1 MVKIYINNYKG
12 KFMLVFVLN
21 AGSSSLKYQLINA
34 KTAELKA
41 SGLVER
47 IGIDGILKH
56 EVGENKKLTF
66 ELQIPTHKEAIELV
80 LRILTNDETKVI
92 NSIKE
97 IQAIGHRIVHG
108 GEFFK
113 ESTLVTPDVIDKIE
127 QLIPLAPLH
136 NPANIM
142 GIKICQELMPKVPN
156 VAVFDTAFHQTMT
169 KENFL
174 YAVPYADYTEH
185 HLRKY
190 GFHGTSHYYVSN
202 ETIKILN
209 KKDSKIIVCHLGN
222 GSSVCAVRDG
232 KSISTSMGLT
242 PLEGLIMGTR
252 AGDIDAGVIPYLM
265 EKKNLTSNQILDYL
279 NKKSGILGISG
290 ISSDLREVIK
300 ASKDGDIR
308 SKITIEML
316 CNRIKK
322 YLCSYAGLMGGVDA
336 ICFTAGIGEN
346 SDLIREKVCN
356 GLEFMGIELDND
368 KNAIREK
375 GNREISKKS
384 SKAKIYVIP
393 TNEELVIAKDTYNLI
408 KSN

>member
-1 MVKIYINNYKG
+1 
-12 KFMLVFVLN
+12 MLVFVLN

-34 KTAELKA
+34 ETTEVKA

-66 ELQIPTHKEAIELV
+66 EIAIPTHKEAIELV
-80 LRILTNDETKVI
+80 LKTLTQDETKVI
-92 NSIKE
+92 NSIDE
-97 IQAIGHRIVHG
+97 IEAIGHRVVHG
-108 GEFFK
+108 GEYFK
-113 ESTLVTPDVIDKIE
+113 ESTLVDDEVIAKIE
-127 QLIPLAPLH
+127 ELIPLAPLH

-142 GIKICQELMPKVPN
+142 GMKICKELMPNIPN
-156 VAVFDTAFHQTMT
+156 VATFDTAFHQTMPP
-169 KENFL
+169 ENYL
-174 YAVPYADYTEH
+174 YAVPYGDYTEH

-202 ETIKILN
+202 EMVKILN

-252 AGDIDAGVIPYLM
+252 SGDIDAGVIPYLM
-265 EKKNLTSNQILDYL
+265 EKKGLTSNQILDYL
-279 NKKSGILGISG
+279 NKKSGILGVSG

-300 ASKDGDIR
+300 ASNDGDKR

-346 SDLIREKVCN
+346 SDLIREKVCQ
-356 GLEFMGIELDND
+356 GLDFMGIELDVQQN
-368 KNAIREK
+368 KIREA
-375 GNREISKKS
+375 GNREISNKT
-384 SKAKIYVIP
+384 SKTKIYIIP
-393 TNEELVIAKDTYNLI
+393 TNEELVIAKDTYYLT
-408 KSN
+408 KAK

>member
-1 MVKIYINNYKG
+1 
-12 KFMLVFVLN
+12 MLVFVLN

-34 KTAELKA
+34 ETSELKA

-56 EVGENKKLTF
+56 EIGENKKLTF
-66 ELQIPTHKEAIELV
+66 ELSIPTHKEAIELV

-92 NSIKE
+92 DSIKE

-113 ESTLVTPDVIDKIE
+113 ESTLVTKDVIEKIE

-136 NPANIM
+136 NPANIL

-156 VAVFDTAFHQTMT
+156 VATFDTAFHQTMPI
-169 KENFL
+169 ENYL
-174 YAVPYADYTEH
+174 YAVPYSDYTEH

-202 ETIKILN
+202 EAVKILN
-209 KKDSKIIVCHLGN
+209 KKDSKVIVCHLGN

-252 AGDIDAGVIPYLM
+252 CGDIDAGVIPYLM
-265 EKKNLTSNQILDYL
+265 EKKGLNSNQILDYL
-279 NKKSGILGISG
+279 NKKSGILGVSG

-300 ASKDGDIR
+300 ASKDGDKR

-316 CNRIKK
+316 CSRIKK

-356 GLEFMGIELDND
+356 GLEFMGIELDVE
-368 KNAIREK
+368 KNKIRES
-375 GNREISKKS
+375 GIREINKNS
-384 SKAKIYVIP
+384 SKTKIFIIP
-393 TNEELVIAKDTYNLI
+393 TNEELVIAKDTYNLV
-408 KSN
+408 KTN

>member
-1 MVKIYINNYKG
+1 
-12 KFMLVFVLN
+12 MLVFVLN

-34 KTAELKA
+34 QTEEVKA

-66 ELQIPTHKEAIELV
+66 EVAIPTHKEAIELV
-80 LRILTNDETKVI
+80 LNTLTNDETKVI
-92 NSIKE
+92 NSIDE
-97 IQAIGHRIVHG
+97 IEAIGHRVVHG

-113 ESTLVTPDVIDKIE
+113 ESTLINDEVIAKIE
-127 QLIPLAPLH
+127 ELIPLAPLH

-142 GIKICQELMPKVPN
+142 GIKICRELMPNIPN
-156 VAVFDTAFHQTMT
+156 VATFDTAFHQTMPP
-169 KENFL
+169 ENYL
-174 YAVPYADYTEH
+174 YAVPYGDYTEH

-202 ETIKILN
+202 EAVKILN

-222 GSSVCAVRDG
+222 GSSVCAVKDG

-252 AGDIDAGVIPYLM
+252 SGDIDAGVIPYLM
-265 EKKNLTSNQILDYL
+265 EKKGLTSTQILDYL
-279 NKKSGILGISG
+279 NKKSGILGVSG

-300 ASKDGDIR
+300 AANDGDKR

-322 YLCSYAGLMGGVDA
+322 YLCSYAGLMSGVDA

-346 SDLIREKVCN
+346 SDLIREKVCE
-356 GLEFMGIELDND
+356 GLSFMGIEIDVE
-368 KNAIREK
+368 KNKVREA
-375 GNREISKKS
+375 GNREISNKN
-384 SKAKIYVIP
+384 SKTKIYIIP
-393 TNEELVIAKDTYNLI
+393 TNEELVIAKDTYKLAKVI
-408 KSN
+408 

>member
-1 MVKIYINNYKG
+1 
-12 KFMLVFVLN
+12 MLVFVLN

-66 ELQIPTHKEAIELV
+66 ELPIPTHKEAIELV

-113 ESTLVTPDVIDKIE
+113 ESTIVTPDVIDKIE

-202 ETIKILN
+202 EMVKILN

-265 EKKNLTSNQILDYL
+265 EKKNLSSNQILDYL

-300 ASKDGDIR
+300 ASKDGDLR

-368 KNAIREK
+368 KNSIREK

-384 SKAKIYVIP
+384 SRTKIYVIP
-393 TNEELVIAKDTYNLI
+393 TNEELVIAKDTYNLT

>member
-1 MVKIYINNYKG
+1 
-12 KFMLVFVLN
+12 MLVFVLN

-66 ELQIPTHKEAIELV
+66 ELPIPTHKEAIELV

-92 NSIKE
+92 DSIKE

-113 ESTLVTPDVIDKIE
+113 ESTIVTPDVIEKIE

-142 GIKICQELMPKVPN
+142 GIKICQELMPKIPN
-156 VAVFDTAFHQTMT
+156 VAVFDTAFHQTMP

-202 ETIKILN
+202 EMVKILN

-222 GSSVCAVRDG
+222 GSSVCAVQDG

-279 NKKSGILGISG
+279 NKKSGILGVSG

-368 KNAIREK
+368 KNKIREK

-384 SKAKIYVIP
+384 SRTKIYVIP
-393 TNEELVIAKDTYNLI
+393 TNEELVIAKDTYTLT
-408 KSN
+408 KTK

>member
-1 MVKIYINNYKG
+1 
-12 KFMLVFVLN
+12 MLVFVLN

-66 ELQIPTHKEAIELV
+66 ELPIPTHKEAIELV

-113 ESTLVTPDVIDKIE
+113 ESTIITNDVIEKIE

-156 VAVFDTAFHQTMT
+156 VAVFDTAFHQTMP

-202 ETIKILN
+202 EMVKILD

-265 EKKNLTSNQILDYL
+265 EKKGLTSNQILDYL

-300 ASKDGDIR
+300 ASKDGDMR
-308 SKITIEML
+308 SRITIEML

-346 SDLIREKVCN
+346 SDLIREKVCH
-356 GLEFMGIELDND
+356 GLEFMGIELDLDRNRV
-368 KNAIREK
+368 REL
-375 GNREISKKS
+375 GNREISKKDS
-384 SKAKIYVIP
+384 RTKIYIIP
-393 TNEELVIAKDTYNLI
+393 TNEELVIAKDTYKLT
-408 KSN
+408 KSS

>member
-1 MVKIYINNYKG
+1 
-12 KFMLVFVLN
+12 MLVFVLN

-66 ELQIPTHKEAIELV
+66 ELPIPTHKEAIELV

-92 NSIKE
+92 DSIKE

-113 ESTLVTPDVIDKIE
+113 ESTLVNKDVIEKIE

-136 NPANIM
+136 NPANIL
-142 GIKICQELMPKVPN
+142 GIKICQELMPNVPN
-156 VAVFDTAFHQTMT
+156 VAVFDTAFHQTMP
-169 KENFL
+169 KENYL
-174 YAVPYADYTEH
+174 YAVPYGDYTEH

-202 ETIKILN
+202 EAVKILN

-252 AGDIDAGVIPYLM
+252 SGDIDAGVIPYLM

-279 NKKSGILGISG
+279 NKKSGILGVSG

-300 ASKDGDIR
+300 ASKDGDMR
-308 SKITIEML
+308 SRITIEML

-336 ICFTAGIGEN
+336 VCFTAGIGEN
-346 SDLIREKVCN
+346 SDLIREKVCH
-356 GLEFMGIELDND
+356 GLEFMGIELDTERN
-368 KNAIREK
+368 KVREL
-375 GNREISKKS
+375 GNREISKKDS
-384 SKAKIYVIP
+384 RTKIYIIP
-393 TNEELVIAKDTYNLI
+393 TNEELVIAKDTYNLV
-408 KSN
+408 KSK

>member
-1 MVKIYINNYKG
+1 
-12 KFMLVFVLN
+12 MLVFVLN

-34 KTAELKA
+34 ETTEVKA

-66 ELQIPTHKEAIELV
+66 EIAIPTHKEAIELV
-80 LRILTNDETKVI
+80 LKTLTQDETKVI
-92 NSIKE
+92 NSIDE
-97 IQAIGHRIVHG
+97 IEAIGHRVVHG
-108 GEFFK
+108 GEYFK
-113 ESTLVTPDVIDKIE
+113 ESTLVDDEVIAKIE
-127 QLIPLAPLH
+127 ELIPLAPLH

-142 GIKICQELMPKVPN
+142 GMKICKELMPNIPN
-156 VAVFDTAFHQTMT
+156 VATFDTAFHQTMPP
-169 KENFL
+169 ENYL
-174 YAVPYADYTEH
+174 YAVPYGDYTEH

-202 ETIKILN
+202 EMVKILN

-252 AGDIDAGVIPYLM
+252 SGDIDAGVIPYLM
-265 EKKNLTSNQILDYL
+265 EKKGLTSNQILDYL
-279 NKKSGILGISG
+279 NKKSGILGVSG

-300 ASKDGDIR
+300 ASNDGDKR

-346 SDLIREKVCN
+346 SDLIREKVCQ
-356 GLEFMGIELDND
+356 GLDFIGIELDVEQN
-368 KNAIREK
+368 KIREA
-375 GNREISKKS
+375 GNREISNKT
-384 SKAKIYVIP
+384 SKTKIYIIP
-393 TNEELVIAKDTYNLI
+393 TNEELVIAKDTYYLT
-408 KSN
+408 KAK

>member
-1 MVKIYINNYKG
+1 
-12 KFMLVFVLN
+12 MLVFVLN

-92 NSIKE
+92 DSIKE

-113 ESTLVTPDVIDKIE
+113 ESTVVDKDVIEKIE

-142 GIKICQELMPKVPN
+142 GIKICQELMPNVPN

-169 KENFL
+169 KENYL
-174 YAVPYADYTEH
+174 YAVPYGDYTEH

-202 ETIKILN
+202 EAVKILN
-209 KKDSKIIVCHLGN
+209 KKDSKVIVCHLGN

-252 AGDIDAGVIPYLM
+252 CGDIDAGVIPYLM
-265 EKKNLTSNQILDYL
+265 EKKGLTSNQILDYL
-279 NKKSGILGISG
+279 NKKSGILGVSG

-300 ASKDGDIR
+300 ASKDGDKR

-346 SDLIREKVCN
+346 SDLIREKVCH
-356 GLEFMGIELDND
+356 GLEFMGIELDTERNS
-368 KNAIREK
+368 IRES
-375 GNREISKKS
+375 GNREISKKD
-384 SKAKIYVIP
+384 SKTKIYIIP
-393 TNEELVIAKDTYNLI
+393 TNEELVIAKDTYNLV
-408 KSN
+408 KSK

>member
-1 MVKIYINNYKG
+1 
-12 KFMLVFVLN
+12 MLVFVLN

-66 ELQIPTHKEAIELV
+66 ELPIPTHKEAIELV

-97 IQAIGHRIVHG
+97 IQAIGHRVVHG

-113 ESTLVTPDVIDKIE
+113 ESTIVTKDVIDKIE

-142 GIKICQELMPKVPN
+142 GIKICQELMPNIPN
-156 VAVFDTAFHQTMT
+156 VTVFDTAFHQTMT
-169 KENFL
+169 KENYL

-202 ETIKILN
+202 ETVKILN

-252 AGDIDAGVIPYLM
+252 SGDIDAGVIPYLM

-346 SDLIREKVCN
+346 SDLIREKVCH
-356 GLEFMGIELDND
+356 GLEFMGIELDVERNRV
-368 KNAIREK
+368 REL
-375 GNREISKKS
+375 GNREISKKD
-384 SKAKIYVIP
+384 SKTKIYIIP
-393 TNEELVIAKDTYNLI
+393 TNEELVIAKDTYNLV
-408 KSN
+408 KSK

>member
-1 MVKIYINNYKG
+1 
-12 KFMLVFVLN
+12 MLVFILN

-34 KTAELKA
+34 KTSELKA

-66 ELQIPTHKEAIELV
+66 ELPIPTHKEAIELV

-92 NSIKE
+92 NSITE
-97 IQAIGHRIVHG
+97 IEAIGHRVVHG
-108 GEFFK
+108 GEYFK
-113 ESTLVTPDVIDKIE
+113 KSTLITEDVIDKIKK
-127 QLIPLAPLH
+127 LIPLAPLH
-136 NPANIM
+136 NPAHVI
-142 GIKICQELMPKVPN
+142 GIEICRELMPNVPN
-156 VAVFDTAFHQTMT
+156 VATFDTAFHQTMPE
-169 KENFL
+169 ENFL

-202 ETIKILN
+202 EMVKILN

-279 NKKSGILGISG
+279 NKKSGILGVSG

-356 GLEFMGIELDND
+356 GLEFMGIELDAD
-368 KNAIREK
+368 KNKIREK

-384 SKAKIYVIP
+384 SRTKIYVIP
-393 TNEELVIAKDTYNLI
+393 TNEELVIAKDTYALT
-408 KSN
+408 KTK

>member
-1 MVKIYINNYKG
+1 
-12 KFMLVFVLN
+12 MLVFVLN

-66 ELQIPTHKEAIELV
+66 ELPIPTHKEAIELV

-113 ESTLVTPDVIDKIE
+113 ESTIVTNDVIEKIE

-156 VAVFDTAFHQTMT
+156 VAVFDTAFHQTMP

-202 ETIKILN
+202 EMVKILD

-265 EKKNLTSNQILDYL
+265 EKKGLTSNQILDYL

-300 ASKDGDIR
+300 ASKDGDMR
-308 SKITIEML
+308 SRITIEML

-346 SDLIREKVCN
+346 SDLIREKVCH
-356 GLEFMGIELDND
+356 GLEFMGIELDLDRNRV
-368 KNAIREK
+368 REL
-375 GNREISKKS
+375 GNREISKKDS
-384 SKAKIYVIP
+384 RTKIYIIP
-393 TNEELVIAKDTYNLI
+393 TNEELVIAKDTYKLT
-408 KSN
+408 KSS